1 MASNENL
8 DSISIAGSHASWI
21 AELTRQE
28 VIAELCNMGVGFNTK
43 DSIERLRRRL
53 HRAILDEED
62 RKEEEQEN
70 SPVPNPLKVSEVQQ
84 TSTNALDLSGIMR
97 ILAEERAEECRR
109 EKRHEEERHIEKER
123 REEERRIENECREE
137 ERRI

>member
-8 DSISIAGSHASWI
+8 DSISIAGSQASWI

-70 SPVPNPLKVSEVQQ
+70 SSVPNPPKVF
-84 TSTNALDLSGIMR
+84 
-97 ILAEERAEECRR
+97 EE
-109 EKRHEEERHIEKER
+109 
-123 REEERRIENECREE
+123 EEERRCSLPRKIFISSSEML
-137 ERRI
+137 ERTLDDDDVALLSYPSIWTIGH